1 MQQIDKVIRIP
12 MPSDDF
18 YLTVSDDLSEWWYD
32 IEDLKDQKEVFNYVI
47 EYDKDIIKQLEER
60 DADYLSIY
68 SDQ

>member
-1 MQQIDKVIRIP
+1 MQPIDKVIRIP

-18 YLTVSDDLSEWWYD
+18 YLTVGNDLTEWWYD